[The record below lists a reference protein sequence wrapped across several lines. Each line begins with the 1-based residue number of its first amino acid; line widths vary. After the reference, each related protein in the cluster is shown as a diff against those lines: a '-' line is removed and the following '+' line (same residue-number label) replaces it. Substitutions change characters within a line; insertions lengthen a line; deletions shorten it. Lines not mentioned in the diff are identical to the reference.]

1 MKSRKN
7 KKAETVVTM
16 NEKELKKLQHATG
29 ILCDYLQSV
38 DFTAFNDDDKKIL
51 FELAEIIDL

>member
-1 MKSRKN
+1 MKSKKN
-7 KKAETVVTM
+7 KKGETVVTM
-16 NEKELKKLQHATG
+16 NESELNKLKHAAET
-29 ILCDYLQSV
+29 LCDYLQSV